1 MHKNQEQRSYSF
13 VSQLVSFQAVLNKL
27 PRSPKTIP
35 LSRLYM
41 RRSRTLH
48 IPWGSVFSDKN
59 SQKKRKKMKPKSPHY
74 VHTHHGPIIITSSL
88 FRSYKARKGGKKRY
102 STHGTV
108 PFTFLWFCPTNHLIK
123 CNTSVCLE
131 KGGEKKE

>member
-1 MHKNQEQRSYSF
+1 M
-13 VSQLVSFQAVLNKL
+13 NKL

-48 IPWGSVFSDKN
+48 IPLGSVFSDKN

-88 FRSYKARKGGKKRY
+88 FRSYKTRKEGKKGIPLMVR
-102 STHGTV
+102 
-108 PFTFLWFCPTNHLIK
+108 FLLLFLWFCPTNHLIK
-123 CNTSVCLE
+123 CNASVCLE
-131 KGGEKKE
+131 KGGEKKRITNKFESFKQR